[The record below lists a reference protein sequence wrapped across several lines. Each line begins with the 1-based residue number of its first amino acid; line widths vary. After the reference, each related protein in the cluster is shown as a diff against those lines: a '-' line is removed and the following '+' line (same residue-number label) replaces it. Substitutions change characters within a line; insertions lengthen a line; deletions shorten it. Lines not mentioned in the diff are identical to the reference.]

1 MQFQGTYFDGITSAG
16 QTAQLTADARSVCVS
31 WSGGEQVI
39 GTEDIRVEAALGS
52 VPRRVSWGA
61 DDYFISED
69 HTALDALAQFRGDR
83 GLSYWVSRLEA
94 NFSGVAVAVM
104 FTLATLV
111 LFGLYG
117 IPRITASIA
126 HQLPLTVSAQMAQ
139 STMTNLT
146 PLLQESE
153 LTESRQQQLRSYFS
167 EHERTDAPAV
177 DVHFRRAR
185 SFVGPNAL
193 TLSGTTVVFTD
204 AIVELLQNDQQLLA
218 VFLHEL
224 GHARMRHVEQTLL
237 QSAGW
242 AVLLT
247 FITGDIGGV
256 GELALTL
263 PFAIGQ
269 SAYTREFERQADA
282 FAVAEL
288 QRLGIDP
295 EVFAQALE
303 ELERSHEG
311 EFDAES
317 GDTEHSD
324 ASEAVHR
331 KLLEYLASHP
341 ITADRIAAI
350 RGVPSS

>member
-1 MQFQGTYFDGITSAG
+1 M
-16 QTAQLTADARSVCVS
+16 
-31 WSGGEQVI
+31 
-39 GTEDIRVEAALGS
+39 
-52 VPRRVSWGA
+52 
-61 DDYFISED
+61 
-69 HTALDALAQFRGDR
+69 
-83 GLSYWVSRLEA
+83 
-94 NFSGVAVAVM
+94 
-104 FTLATLV
+104 
-111 LFGLYG
+111 
-117 IPRITASIA
+117 
-126 HQLPLTVSAQMAQ
+126 
-139 STMTNLT
+139 
-146 PLLQESE
+146 
-153 LTESRQQQLRSYFS
+153 
-167 EHERTDAPAV
+167 
-177 DVHFRRAR
+177 
-185 SFVGPNAL
+185 
-193 TLSGTTVVFTD
+193 VFTD
-204 AIVELLQNDQQLLA
+204 AIVEFLQDDQQLLA

-311 EFDAES
+311 ES

-324 ASEAVHR
+324 ASDAVHR

-350 RGVPSS
+350 RGIPSS